1 MTQLTVVHIDNALP
15 GDIAHVDV
23 EKVALLDVVV
33 DQGSHE
39 VVGDADGVEVTGE
52 VQVDVLHG
60 DDLSVAAAGSAALDA
75 EHGAQRGLAQADD
88 GVLAELVERVSQT
101 NGSGGLTLAGGG
113 GADGGNE
120 NQLGL
125 AGQVLQGVDV
135 DLGLVVA
142 VVLELRCV

>member
-1 MTQLTVVHIDNALP
+1 M
-15 GDIAHVDV
+15 
-23 EKVALLDVVV
+23 
-33 DQGSHE
+33 S
-39 VVGDADGVEVTGE
+39 
-52 VQVDVLHG
+52 
-60 DDLSVAAAGSAALDA
+60 SVAAAGSAALNA

-142 VVLELRCV
+142 VVLELLGLDANLSSNFLDGEHLGRLGDFNVGHGNYLLIFLSI